1 MTIDLIDVFEF
12 PTNLGLTK
20 KEEDQQPGV
29 YLLPDHFKTYGLYDH
44 LPIQNRY
51 TLVAPP
57 YEIKKDTV
65 SGILNIEAVAHYAVQ
80 QAELLAGALE
90 EKTFKLI
97 IGGDCS
103 ILVGN
108 MMALKQKGTYGL
120 FFLDG
125 HTDYLPTSS
134 SHTGG
139 AVAGLD
145 LAIVTG
151 LGDER
156 VTNINNLKPYVLE
169 EHVFCVG
176 NRELD
181 DSYVQPILD
190 SAIRYIDL
198 PTLRKTGIAH
208 IVKQF
213 LEMIDQQQLDG
224 FFIHFDVDVLNDDL
238 MPAVDSRQPDGLDY
252 VELIQILA
260 PLVAHPQV
268 VGLEI
273 TVLDPHLD
281 QEGKYTSKFIQ
292 QLATL
297 FDDQKNSSTLT

>member
-1 MTIDLIDVFEF
+1 MPIYPIDVFEF

-29 YLLPDHFKTYGLYDH
+29 YLLPEHFKKYGLYDH
-44 LPIQNRY
+44 LHIQNVY
-51 TLVAPP
+51 TLTAPP
-57 YEIKKDTV
+57 YEMKKDTT
-65 SGILNIEAVAHYAVQ
+65 SGVLNIGSVAHYALQ
-80 QAELLAGALE
+80 QAELLTTTLE

-134 SHTGG
+134 SHTGR

-156 VTNINNLKPYVLE
+156 ITNLNNLKPYVAE

-181 DSYVQPILD
+181 HSYVQPILD
-190 SAIRYIDL
+190 SAICYIDL
-198 PTLRKTGIAH
+198 PTLRQTGIDH

-213 LEMIDQQQLDG
+213 LDMVYQQQLEG
-224 FFIHFDVDVLNDDL
+224 FFIHLDVDVLNDQI
-238 MPAVDSRQPDGLDY
+238 MPAVDSRQSDGLNY
-252 VELIQILA
+252 VELIQILQ
-260 PLVAHPQV
+260 PLVSHPQV

-281 QEGKYTSKFIQ
+281 LEGTHTYELIQ
-292 QLATL
+292 QLVSL
-297 FDDQKNSSTLT
+297 LNNQKSPSI

>member
-1 MTIDLIDVFEF
+1 MPIHPIDVLEL

-20 KEEDQQPGV
+20 KEEDLQPGV
-29 YLLPDHFKTYGLYDH
+29 YLLPEHFKKYGLYDH
-44 LPIQNRY
+44 LQVQNVY
-51 TLVAPP
+51 TLIAPP
-57 YEIKKDTV
+57 YEQNKDTI
-65 SGILNIEAVAHYAVQ
+65 SGILNLEAVADYAVQ
-80 QAELLAGALE
+80 QAERLATILE

-151 LGDER
+151 RGDER
-156 VTNINNLKPYVLE
+156 ITNLNDLKPYVAE
-169 EHVFCVG
+169 ENVFCVG

-181 DSYVQPILD
+181 HSYVQPILD
-190 SAIRYIDL
+190 SAIHYIDL
-198 PTLRKTGIAH
+198 PTLRQTGIAH

-213 LEMIDQQQLDG
+213 LDMVDQQQLEG
-224 FFIHFDVDVLNDDL
+224 FFIHFDVDVLHDDL
-238 MPAVDSRQPDGLDY
+238 MPAVDSRQADGLDY
-252 VELIQILA
+252 VELIQILQ
-260 PLVAHPQV
+260 PLVAHSQA

-281 QEGKYTSKFIQ
+281 QEGTYTSQLIQ
-292 QLATL
+292 QLATI
-297 FDDQKNSSTLT
+297 FQ

>member
-1 MTIDLIDVFEF
+1 MPIHPIDVFEF

-29 YLLPDHFKTYGLYDH
+29 YLLPDHFKKYGLYDH
-44 LPIQNRY
+44 LHIQNGY
-51 TLVAPP
+51 TLTAPP
-57 YEIKKDTV
+57 YEQNKDTV
-65 SGILNIEAVAHYAVQ
+65 SGILNIEAVADYALQ
-80 QAELLAGALE
+80 QAELLATALE
-90 EKTFKLI
+90 EKTFKLM

-108 MMALKQKGTYGL
+108 MMALKQRGTYGL

-151 LGDER
+151 LGDDR
-156 VTNINNLKPYVLE
+156 ITNLNYLKPYVAE

-181 DSYVQPILD
+181 HSYVQPILD

-198 PTLRKTGIAH
+198 PTLRQTGIDR

-213 LEMIDQQQLDG
+213 LAMVDQQQLEG
-224 FFIHFDVDVLNDDL
+224 FFIHLDVDVLHDDL

-252 VELIQILA
+252 VELIEILK
-260 PLVAHPQV
+260 PLVSHTQA

-281 QEGKYTSKFIQ
+281 SDGKYTSTLIQ

-297 FDDQKNSSTLT
+297 FNDQKNPSI

>member
-1 MTIDLIDVFEF
+1 MPIYPIDVFEF

-20 KEEDQQPGV
+20 KEEDEQPGV
-29 YLLPDHFKTYGLYDH
+29 YVLPEHFKTYGLYDQ

-51 TLVAPP
+51 TLLAPP
-57 YEIKKDTV
+57 YEIKKDAV
-65 SGILNIEAVAHYAVQ
+65 SGILNIEAVAHYALQ
-80 QAELLAGALE
+80 QAELLATALE
-90 EKTFKLI
+90 EKTFKLM

-151 LGDER
+151 LGDDR
-156 VTNINNLKPYVLE
+156 ITNLNDLKPYVLE

-176 NRELD
+176 NREFD
-181 DSYVQPILD
+181 ASYVQPILN

-198 PTLRKTGIAH
+198 PTLRKTGIEH

-213 LEMIDQQQLDG
+213 LDMVEHQQLEG
-224 FFIHFDVDVLNDDL
+224 FFIHFDVDVLNDL
-238 MPAVDSRQPDGLDY
+238 IMPAVDSRQTDGLDY
-252 VELIQILA
+252 VELIQLLR
-260 PLVAHPQV
+260 PLVSHPQV

-273 TVLDPHLD
+273 TVFDPHLD
-281 QEGKYTSKFIQ
+281 RDGIYATSFIE
-292 QLATL
+292 QLVDI
-297 FDDQKNSSTLT
+297 FS